1 MGVWEWIA
9 ATVQAMR
16 FHLEMKLNRGGTVA
30 AISLSTMHMRSAACP
45 AVMLIIVQHLE
56 FDIFEDSQHAA
67 WLLGTSRTRV
77 HGHAASSAQLV
88 VPSARQLLIVVTVP
102 AASRSSVDGPRV
114 QISGPVGH

>member
-1 MGVWEWIA
+1 MHLCTDLHPFATYCCTTYCMCVWEWIA

-56 FDIFEDSQHAA
+56 FDIFEMVSDKAFLTLPRSPTPPHPNI
-67 WLLGTSRTRV
+67 LLNPIMF
-77 HGHAASSAQLV
+77 Q
-88 VPSARQLLIVVTVP
+88 
-102 AASRSSVDGPRV
+102 
-114 QISGPVGH
+114 